1 MRSRWEAP
9 AGHPKAPRASTT
21 PARRVREE
29 ALEERPDD
37 APVVVGADRERRR
50 PAPGAARPSR
60 LDAPE
65 RRVDARARL
74 RVRGR
79 ARRARPR
86 AAGAAGDGV
95 AECGGAGVA
104 AARQPRRRFRGVAA
118 ARHGRKHAMQS
129 AAGRARS
136 GFRRVPR
143 QSGGAHVPIASVVLS
158 PPVSSCRRR
167 SGTTALRQALPTRSR
182 PPPRKVT
189 DAAAGAQPQLP
200 ASGFIQ
206 GEPPGRILERTAPFS
221 WEATEPK
228 SSKDVAPLRH
238 R

>member
-1 MRSRWEAP
+1 MWSRWEAP

-104 AARQPRRRFRGVAA
+104 AARQPRRAAVAA
-118 ARHGRKHAMQS
+118 EVREPGRQV
-129 AAGRARS
+129 RALLDRTQVPR
-136 GFRRVPR
+136 RRVR
-143 QSGGAHVPIASVVLS
+143 GHRRV
-158 PPVSSCRRR
+158 RRR
-167 SGTTALRQALPTRSR
+167 ADDDRGDHQRGCCHALP
-182 PPPRKVT
+182 
-189 DAAAGAQPQLP
+189 GILLP
-200 ASGFIQ
+200 
-206 GEPPGRILERTAPFS
+206 TA
-221 WEATEPK
+221 E
-228 SSKDVAPLRH
+228 
-238 R
+238 

>member
-1 MRSRWEAP
+1 MRSCWGAP

-86 AAGAAGDGV
+86 AAGAADGV

-104 AARQPRRRFRGVAA
+104 AARQPRRAAVAA
-118 ARHGRKHAMQS
+118 EVREPGRQV
-129 AAGRARS
+129 RALLDRAQVPR
-136 GFRRVPR
+136 RRVRGHRRVRRRPDDDR
-143 QSGGAHVPIASVVLS
+143 GDHQRGCCHALPCILLPLSKGGAASNWVFLYTHTDRVDFPRS
-158 PPVSSCRRR
+158 RAPPFLL
-167 SGTTALRQALPTRSR
+167 SGTLRTQ
-182 PPPRKVT
+182 
-189 DAAAGAQPQLP
+189 
-200 ASGFIQ
+200 
-206 GEPPGRILERTAPFS
+206 
-221 WEATEPK
+221 
-228 SSKDVAPLRH
+228 
-238 R
+238 

>member
-1 MRSRWEAP
+1 MRSRWGAP

-104 AARQPRRRFRGVAA
+104 AARQPCRTAVAAEVREPGRQVRALLDRAQVPRRRVRG
-118 ARHGRKHAMQS
+118 H
-129 AAGRARS
+129 
-136 GFRRVPR
+136 RRV
-143 QSGGAHVPIASVVLS
+143 
-158 PPVSSCRRR
+158 RRR
-167 SGTTALRQALPTRSR
+167 ADDDRGDHQRGCCHALPCIL
-182 PPPRKVT
+182 
-189 DAAAGAQPQLP
+189 LP
-200 ASGFIQ
+200 YSQ
-206 GEPPGRILERTAPFS
+206 E
-221 WEATEPK
+221 
-228 SSKDVAPLRH
+228 
-238 R
+238 

>member
-1 MRSRWEAP
+1 MWSRWEAP

-95 AECGGAGVA
+95 AECSRAGFA
-104 AARQPRRRFRGVAA
+104 AARQPRRAAVAA
-118 ARHGRKHAMQS
+118 EVREPGRQV
-129 AAGRARS
+129 RALLDRAQVPR
-136 GFRRVPR
+136 RRVRGHRRVRRRADDDRGDHQRGCCHALPGILLPTADR
-143 QSGGAHVPIASVVLS
+143 TCVHWAASNWVSLYKHTDRTGIFRVLVHHS
-158 PPVSSCRRR
+158 SSCQGSSNPHR
-167 SGTTALRQALPTRSR
+167 TRTSTR
-182 PPPRKVT
+182 
-189 DAAAGAQPQLP
+189 
-200 ASGFIQ
+200 
-206 GEPPGRILERTAPFS
+206 
-221 WEATEPK
+221 
-228 SSKDVAPLRH
+228 
-238 R
+238 

>member
-1 MRSRWEAP
+1 MRSRCEAP

-95 AECGGAGVA
+95 AECGRAGFA
-104 AARQPRRRFRGVAA
+104 AARQPRRAAVAAEVREPGRQVRALLDRAQVPRRRVRGHRRFRRRADDDRGDHQ
-118 ARHGRKHAMQS
+118 RGCCHALPCILLPTALS
-129 AAGRARS
+129 K
-136 GFRRVPR
+136 
-143 QSGGAHVPIASVVLS
+143 GGAASKLGVQAPTSTQIESDRVLVYHSPSCQGPLRTRTVV
-158 PPVSSCRRR
+158 
-167 SGTTALRQALPTRSR
+167 SGTS
-182 PPPRKVT
+182 PR
-189 DAAAGAQPQLP
+189 
-200 ASGFIQ
+200 
-206 GEPPGRILERTAPFS
+206 
-221 WEATEPK
+221 
-228 SSKDVAPLRH
+228 
-238 R
+238 

>member
-104 AARQPRRRFRGVAA
+104 AARQPRRAAVAA
-118 ARHGRKHAMQS
+118 EVREPGRQV
-129 AAGRARS
+129 RALLDRTQVPR
-136 GFRRVPR
+136 RRVR
-143 QSGGAHVPIASVVLS
+143 GHRRV
-158 PPVSSCRRR
+158 RRR
-167 SGTTALRQALPTRSR
+167 ADDDRGDHQRGCCHALPGILTYSLS
-182 PPPRKVT
+182 K
-189 DAAAGAQPQLP
+189 GGGSLKQMPQTGCLCTSTQIESELSAFSCTTLLP
-200 ASGFIQ
+200 AGPF
-206 GEPPGRILERTAPFS
+206 EPAQ
-221 WEATEPK
+221 
-228 SSKDVAPLRH
+228 
-238 R
+238 